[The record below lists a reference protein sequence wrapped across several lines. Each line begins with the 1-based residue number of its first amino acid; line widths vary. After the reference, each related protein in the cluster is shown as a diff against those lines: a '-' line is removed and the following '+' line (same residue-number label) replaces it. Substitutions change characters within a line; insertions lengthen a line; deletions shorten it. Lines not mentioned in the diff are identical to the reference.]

1 MHRRDCTV
9 ITTCST
15 HANMFAKLAA
25 VLGLAQEVVVTV
37 VELAQELVVLVS
49 LACCSDSKYQRIF
62 C

>member
-15 HANMFAKLAA
+15 RANIFAKLAA
-25 VLGLAQEVVVTV
+25 VLGQAQEVAVTV
-37 VELAQELVVLVS
+37 AELALELVVLVS
-49 LACCSDSKYQRIF
+49 LACCSDSKDQRIF